1 MNKTNSYLAIITSMV
16 LVLTSGVT
24 ISRSAMAQVEVD
36 QLEEVVV
43 TAQKRE
49 QALADIPMSITVLPG
64 NMLEQQQAFD
74 FQDLTSLIPGFSV
87 TGSTPGITRITLRG
101 VNTGGVASTVGVY
114 YGEVPFGSSSGLAN
128 GAILSGDFD
137 TFDLARIEVLR
148 GPQGTL
154 YGASS
159 LGGVL
164 KYIPNEPGTEA
175 FEGRFKAGL
184 ETVKHGGLGY
194 SFTGVV
200 NAPLSD
206 TFAIRASGF
215 YRYNDGFIDSIG
227 IDPIPSLTDPTV
239 NIIDGTLVENSL
251 NSSETYGGR
260 FTALW
265 TPTDNFSLNLSA
277 MLQDINSDAP
287 NVVDADPVTLKPPNG
302 ELVQRRYQDQR
313 NDISYQVYS
322 ATMDWD
328 FGPASVQSITS
339 WGDFKQDIEGDLALG
354 IALTGG
360 PPLASLIS
368 FIFGT
373 PLGAIFPQ
381 TISTDKFTQELR
393 FLSPDSDK
401 FEWLLGAYYTNED
414 SLISQEILAVTAN
427 TQDLAAGFPPLA
439 VVSLTSNY
447 KELAFFGNATWYITD
462 RFDLSFGAR
471 ASSNDQDVVQQGDGP
486 LAGGPSEFTADSSES
501 PFTWSVSP
509 HYALTEKSSIYA
521 RVATGF
527 RPGGPNVL
535 PPGAPPELGSYDS
548 DSLTS
553 YEAGYKMVSDDDRFS
568 LDITAY
574 FQDWKDI
581 QLFAQ
586 VQGYGINANG
596 GKATSK
602 GAELAASYAATD
614 ALTLSFNGAYTNAK
628 LKEDTDPALG
638 GMDGDALPYVPEWS
652 FGLSADYTWA
662 VMDNSTAYVGGTLGY
677 TGERPTGFAGAA
689 SYYELDGF
697 TNLGL
702 RAGLETGNW
711 AFELYVKNLTDTL
724 GDSDVGGANTSYT
737 GAVELGI
744 IQPLTVGLTVG
755 ARF

>member
-1 MNKTNSYLAIITSMV
+1 MNKSNSYVASIISIVVVSAGGIAM
-16 LVLTSGVT
+16 
-24 ISRSAMAQVEVD
+24 SRSAMAQVEAD
-36 QLEEVVV
+36 QLEELVV

-49 QALADIPMSITVLPG
+49 QILSDIPMSITLLPG
-64 NMLEQQQAFD
+64 DMLEQQQAFD
-74 FQDLTSLIPGFSV
+74 FQDLTALIPGFSV
-87 TGSTPGITRITLRG
+87 TGSTPGVTRITLRG

-114 YGEVPFGSSSGLAN
+114 YGEVPFGSSTGLAN

-164 KYIPNEPGTEA
+164 KYIPNEPSTEGPEA
-175 FEGRFKAGL
+175 RFKAGL

-194 SFTGVV
+194 AFTGVMNV
-200 NAPLSD
+200 PLSN

-215 YRYNDGFIDSIG
+215 YRYDDGFIDSLG

-239 NIIDGTLVENSL
+239 NVVDGTIVEDNL

-260 FTALW
+260 FSALW

-287 NVVDADPVTLKPPNG
+287 NQVDADAETLNPVYG
-302 ELVQRRYQDQR
+302 ELVQRRYQDQWT
-313 NDISYQVYS
+313 DISYQVYS

-328 FGPASVQSITS
+328 FGPASVQSVTS
-339 WGDFKQDIEGDLALG
+339 WGDFKQDFQVDAALG

-373 PLGAIFPQ
+373 PLSAVLPQ
-381 TISTDKFTQELR
+381 TTATDKFTQELR
-393 FLSPDSDK
+393 LLSSDSDK
-401 FEWLLGAYYTNED
+401 FEWLLGMYYTDED
-414 SLISQEILAVTAN
+414 SLINQELLAVTAN
-427 TQDLAAGFPPLA
+427 TEDIAPGLPALYAG
-439 VVSLTSNY
+439 SITSNY

-471 ASSNDQDVVQQGDGP
+471 ASSNDQEMTQQADGP
-486 LAGGPSEFTADSSES
+486 LAGGPSLFTADSSES

-509 HYALTEKSSIYA
+509 QYDMTENSSIYA

-527 RPGGPNVL
+527 RPGGPNIL

-548 DSLTS
+548 DTLTS
-553 YEAGYKMVSDDDRFS
+553 YEAGYKMNSDDSRFT
-568 LDITAY
+568 LDFAAY
-574 FQDWKDI
+574 YLDWKDI
-581 QLFAQ
+581 QLYA
-586 VQGYGINANG
+586 VVNGYGVNANG
-596 GKATSK
+596 GKARSK
-602 GAELAASYAATD
+602 GAELAASFAATE
-614 ALTLSFNGAYTNAK
+614 ALTLSFNGAYTNAQ
-628 LKEDTDPALG
+628 LTEDTDPALG
-638 GMDGDALPYVPEWS
+638 GADGDALPYVPEWS
-652 FGLSADYTWA
+652 FGLSADYQWA

-677 TGERPTGFAGAA
+677 TGERPTGFEGAA
-689 SYYELDGF
+689 GYYELDGF

-702 RAGLETGNW
+702 RAGLEAGKW

-724 GDSDVGGANTSYT
+724 GDSVVDVSNTPYT
-737 GAVELGI
+737 GVVALGI
-744 IQPLTVGLTVG
+744 IQPLTVGFTVG
-755 ARF
+755 ASF